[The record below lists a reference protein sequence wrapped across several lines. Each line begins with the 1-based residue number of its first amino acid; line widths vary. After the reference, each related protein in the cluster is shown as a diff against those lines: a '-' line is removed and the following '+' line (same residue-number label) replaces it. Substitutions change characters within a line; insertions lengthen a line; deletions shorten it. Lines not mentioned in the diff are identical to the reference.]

1 MSKQKNTAP
10 IELQK
15 VESALGKSE
24 EFIEKHL
31 KELGIGVLI
40 IAVIVSGILF
50 FKYKYSAPRE
60 LRSQEQIYKGQNYFA
75 SDSFQVAL
83 EGNGVDYIGLKSII
97 KEYGSTKTG
106 NLAKLY
112 AGLSYYKLGDYRAA
126 LKYFEDFDGNDK
138 FVSYSAIGNIGDCYV
153 ELGDVKKAIP
163 YFEKA
168 VKKADN
174 SVVSPFYLKK
184 LGIAY
189 ESLGNY
195 GKAVESYTL
204 IKDKYF
210 DSFEARDIEKYIE
223 RAKFLKK

>member
-1 MSKQKNTAP
+1 MSKKKDTAP

-24 EFIEKHL
+24 AFIENHL

-40 IAVIVSGILF
+40 IAVVVSGILM

-60 LRSQEQIYKGQNYFA
+60 LKAQEQIYKGQNYFA
-75 SDSFQVAL
+75 IDSFQIAL
-83 EGNGVDYIGLKSII
+83 EGNGVDYIGMKSII
-97 KEYGSTKTG
+97 REYGSTKTG

-112 AGLSYYKLGDYRAA
+112 AGLSYYKLGDYKVA
-126 LKYFEDFDGNDK
+126 LKYFEDFDANDRL
-138 FVSYSAIGNIGDCYV
+138 VSHSVIGNIGDCYV
-153 ELGDVKKAIP
+153 ELGDVKKAIS

-168 VKKADN
+168 AKKADN
-174 SVVSPFYLKK
+174 DIVSPFYLKK

-195 GKAVESYTL
+195 EKAVENYTL

-210 DSFEARDIEKYIE
+210 NSHEARDIEKYIE

>member
-1 MSKQKNTAP
+1 MAKKKDTAP

-15 VESALGKSE
+15 VQSALGKSE
-24 EFIEKHL
+24 EFIEKYL

-40 IAVIVSGILF
+40 IAVIVSGILL

-60 LRSQEQIYKGQNYFA
+60 IKAQEQIYKGQNYFA
-75 SDSFQVAL
+75 IDSFHVAL

-97 KEYGSTKTG
+97 REYGSTKSG

-112 AGLSYYKLGDYRAA
+112 AGLSYYKLGDYKTA
-126 LKYFEDFDGNDK
+126 LNYFEDFSAKDK
-138 FVSYSAIGNIGDCYV
+138 FVSYSVLGNIGDCYV
-153 ELGDVKKAIP
+153 ELGDVKKAIT

-168 VKKADN
+168 ATKADN

-189 ESLGNY
+189 ESQGNY
-195 GKAVESYTL
+195 EKAVESYTL
-204 IKDKYF
+204 IKDNYF
-210 DSFEARDIEKYIE
+210 NSFEARDIEKYIE